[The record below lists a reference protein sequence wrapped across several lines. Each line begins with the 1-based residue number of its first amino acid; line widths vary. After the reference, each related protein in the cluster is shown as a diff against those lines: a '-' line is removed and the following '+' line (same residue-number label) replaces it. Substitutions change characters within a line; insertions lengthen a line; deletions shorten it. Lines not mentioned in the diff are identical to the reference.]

1 MEISCKKYEKKLKI
15 LTLKD
20 TFGRENLIEV
30 PFCFISILIFQ
41 VNFLIFKTRLWMN
54 DHVASIFFLKLFLKN
69 FVWYLCEFGND
80 EAGNK

>member
-20 TFGRENLIEV
+20 TFGRENPIEV
-30 PFCFISILIFQ
+30 PFCFIYSILIFQ

-54 DHVASIFFLKLFLKN
+54 DLYFSWNYFWKTSSDICVSLGTTKQVVN
-69 FVWYLCEFGND
+69 N
-80 EAGNK
+80 